1 MSDRFIANWLVRP
14 KFRSALGYLLAVASV
29 GLAFVAARTFLHY
42 HLPLA
47 IMSFSFCA
55 IAITF
60 WYAGIGPGILALL
73 LAVLIRTFFFQPEV
87 DWIFRGLP
95 MTWSLRCFRS
105 SCCKRREPRIIWSG

>member
-1 MSDRFIANWLVRP
+1 MAVVSVVVAFIAAR
-14 KFRSALGYLLAVASV
+14 
-29 GLAFVAARTFLHY
+29 AFLYF

-60 WYAGIGPGILALL
+60 WYGGIGPGILALI

-87 DWIFRGLP
+87 DWI
-95 MTWSLRCFRS
+95 S
-105 SCCKRREPRIIWSG
+105 RIT